1 MRKVMKENLMDVFKT
16 LYEAHAVVKDYI
28 ENDMRQ
34 NAYELLCDCQ
44 NAAVDLGNKI
54 YEVEGDS
61 FSGLKF
67 FEEYCEAVYQTAI
80 NEEIGGEAA
89 KAALDESLKA
99 AESAAAE
106 IPAKLEVVFL
116 PYKASMWDS
125 LESIW
130 RAADAD
136 PDCNARVIPI
146 PYYDRNPD
154 HSFAAM
160 HYEGKDFPDY
170 VPITNYYEYNIAENQ
185 PDIIYIHNPY
195 DNYNYVT
202 SVAPEYYS
210 FELKKHTPMLV
221 YVPYFVA
228 GYYANESTAAANTP
242 SAFKYADKIII
253 ASHEHRRFYMAGG
266 TPASKLLVL
275 GSPKLDFIANDL
287 NDIVV
292 PEEWIEKSRG
302 KKVFLLNLTI
312 SRVLQDTEWANSTMR
327 ILEAIKGAEDSILIW
342 RPHPLLKATIAS
354 MRPQQA
360 KEYSAVIDAMGS
372 HSNVIVDNTPSV
384 HAAMK
389 LSDALI
395 SDYSSIVMQ
404 YTFTGKPTLMTVGSS
419 SFRNSR
425 LVCTDYF
432 SNYFINDGMSV
443 EDFVA
448 MVCEGRDEHKDE
460 RIRTSTASV
469 VNTDGSC
476 GIKTHQEIKRLL
488 EG

>member
-1 MRKVMKENLMDVFKT
+1 MRKVLKENLMDIFKT
-16 LYEAHAVVKDYI
+16 LYEAHGVVKDYI
-28 ENDMRQ
+28 DNDMRQ

-54 YEVEGDS
+54 YEIEGDS
-61 FSGLKF
+61 FGGLSF

-80 NEEIGGEAA
+80 NEDISGEAA
-89 KAALDESLKA
+89 KAALDESLNV
-99 AESAAAE
+99 AESAAE
-106 IPAKLEVVFL
+106 KIPAKLEVVFL
-116 PYKASMWDS
+116 PYKVSMWDS

-170 VPITNYYEYNIAENQ
+170 VPIIHYSEYDIEANQ

-195 DNYNYVT
+195 DNCNYVT

-221 YVPYFVA
+221 YVPYFIS
-228 GYYANESTAAANTP
+228 GYYTNESTAAVNTP
-242 SAFKYADKIII
+242 NAFKYADRIIL
-253 ASHEHRRFYMAGG
+253 ASQEQKRFYTAGV
-266 TPASKLLVL
+266 TPESKFLVL
-275 GSPKLDFIANDL
+275 GSPKIDAIVDIA
-287 NDIVV
+287 DISV
-292 PEEWIEKSRG
+292 PEEWVEKCNG

-312 SRVLQDTEWANSTMR
+312 SRVLQDANWAKKTTEL
-327 ILEAIKGAEDSILIW
+327 LEAVVSSGDCILIW

-354 MRPQQA
+354 MRSQQA
-360 KEYSAVIDAMGS
+360 KEFAAVVDAMSS
-372 HSNVIVDNTPSV
+372 HKNVIVDDMPLV
-384 HAAMK
+384 HVAIK

-395 SDYSSIVMQ
+395 SDYSSVALQ

-419 SFRNSR
+419 SYRNSK

-432 SNYFINDGMSV
+432 SNYFIEDGVSV
-443 EDFVA
+443 RDFVE
-448 MVCEGRDEHKDE
+448 MVCDGRDDLKEE
-460 RIRTSTASV
+460 RIRTSKASV
-469 VNTDGSC
+469 VNSGGSC
-476 GIKTHQEIKRLL
+476 GIKIHQEIKRLS
-488 EG
+488 EV

>member
-28 ENDMRQ
+28 DNDMRQ

-44 NAAVDLGNKI
+44 NTAVDLGNKI
-54 YEVEGDS
+54 YEIEGDS
-61 FSGLKF
+61 FGGLSF

-89 KAALDESLKA
+89 KTALDESLKA
-99 AESAAAE
+99 AETAAGE

-170 VPITNYYEYNIAENQ
+170 VPITHYSEYDIESNQ

-195 DNYNYVT
+195 DNRNYVT

-221 YVPYFVA
+221 YVPYHVS
-228 GYYANESTAAANTP
+228 GYFSNIRNAASNIHNAFNHVDRIILP
-242 SAFKYADKIII
+242 SHAQKKY
-253 ASHEHRRFYMAGG
+253 YTYGG
-266 TPASKLLVL
+266 IPENKFMVL
-275 GSPKLDFIANDL
+275 GSPKIDYIINELENVD
-287 NDIVV
+287 V
-292 PEEWIEKSRG
+292 PEEWTERCNG
-302 KKVFLLNLTI
+302 KKVILVNSTIDRLLNDPNWSNSMLE
-312 SRVLQDTEWANSTMR
+312 LLKKFDDTTDM
-327 ILEAIKGAEDSILIW
+327 ILIW
-342 RPHPLLKATIAS
+342 RPHPLLKATITS
-354 MRPQQA
+354 MRPHQA
-360 KEYSAVIDAMGS
+360 KEFSDVVCAMES
-372 HSNVIVDNTPSV
+372 HRNVIVDTTPSV

-404 YTFTGKPTLMTVGSS
+404 YIFTGKPALLTNGK
-419 SFRNSR
+419 SFDKEGRI
-425 LVCTDYF
+425 VCTDYF
-432 SNYFINDGMSV
+432 SNYFINDGVSV
-443 EDFVA
+443 EDFVT
-448 MVCEGRDEHKDE
+448 MVCEGRDERKEE

-476 GIKTHQEIKRLL
+476 GIKIHQEIKGLL

>member
-1 MRKVMKENLMDVFKT
+1 MRKVMKENLMEVFKT
-16 LYEAHAVVKDYI
+16 LYEAHDVVKDYI
-28 ENDMRQ
+28 DNGMRQ

-44 NAAVDLGNKI
+44 NAAIDLGNKI
-54 YEVEGDS
+54 YEAEGDG
-61 FSGLKF
+61 FTGLNS
-67 FEEYCEAVYQTAI
+67 FEEYCEIVYQTAI
-80 NEEIGGEAA
+80 SEDICGEAA
-89 KAALDESLKA
+89 KLALDEKLKVSEA
-99 AESAAAE
+99 VAET
-106 IPAKLEVVFL
+106 IPAKYEVVFL

-136 PDCNARVIPI
+136 PECNARVIPI

-154 HSFAAM
+154 HSFASM

-170 VPITNYYEYNIAENQ
+170 VPITHYSEYDIESNQ

-195 DNYNYVT
+195 DNCNYVT

-221 YVPYFVA
+221 YVPYHISGCFSRA
-228 GYYANESTAAANTP
+228 GNAAADIP
-242 SAFKYADKIII
+242 SAFRYVDKVILP
-253 ASHEHRRFYMAGG
+253 SHAQKNYYISGG
-266 TPASKLLVL
+266 ISENKFMVA
-275 GSPKLDFIANDL
+275 GSPKIDY
-287 NDIVV
+287 IVNELSNVDV
-292 PEEWIEKSRG
+292 PEEWSERCSG
-302 KKVFLLNLTI
+302 KKVILLNSTI
-312 SRVLQDTEWANSTMR
+312 ARLLQDQSWGSSMLDLLAKFDSV
-327 ILEAIKGAEDSILIW
+327 EDMVLLW

-360 KEYSAVIDAMGS
+360 KEFSDVVCAMES
-372 HSNVIVDNTPSV
+372 HRNVIIDTTPSV

-404 YTFTGKPTLMTVGSS
+404 YTFTGKPALLTDGTSS
-419 SFRNSR
+419 VKDDYI
-425 LVCTDYF
+425 VCTDYF
-432 SNYFINDGMSV
+432 SNYFINDGESV

-448 MVCEGRDEHKDE
+448 MVCDGCDDRMEE

-469 VNTDGSC
+469 VNADGSC
-476 GIKTHQEIKRLL
+476 GIKTHKEIKGLL
-488 EG
+488 EV

>member
-28 ENDMRQ
+28 DNDMRQ

-44 NAAVDLGNKI
+44 NTAVDLGNKI
-54 YEVEGDS
+54 YEIEGDS
-61 FSGLKF
+61 FGGLKF

-89 KAALDESLKA
+89 KTALDESLKA
-99 AESAAAE
+99 AETAAGE

-170 VPITNYYEYNIAENQ
+170 VSITHYSEYDIESNQ

-195 DNYNYVT
+195 DNRNYVT

-210 FELKKHTPMLV
+210 FELKKYTPMLV
-221 YVPYFVA
+221 YVPYHVS
-228 GYYANESTAAANTP
+228 GYFANLKNIGNNIQ
-242 SAFKYADKIII
+242 SAFRYADRIVLP
-253 ASHEHRRFYMAGG
+253 SHAQKRYYMAGG
-266 TPASKLLVL
+266 VSENKFMVL
-275 GSPKLDFIANDL
+275 GSPKIDYIVAGMDNV
-287 NDIVV
+287 DI
-292 PEEWIEKSRG
+292 PAEWAERCKG
-302 KKVFLLNLTI
+302 KKVFLLNSTI
-312 SRVLQDTEWANSTMR
+312 SRLLNDPDWGSSM
-327 ILEAIKGAEDSILIW
+327 LELLKKFDDAEDVLLIW
-342 RPHPLLKATIAS
+342 RPHPLLKSTITS
-354 MRPQQA
+354 MRPHQA
-360 KEYSAVIDAMGS
+360 KEFSDVVCAMES
-372 HSNVIVDNTPSV
+372 HKNVIIDTTPSV

-404 YTFTGKPTLMTVGSS
+404 YIFTGKPALLTVGSS

-425 LVCTDYF
+425 IVCTDYF
-432 SNYFINDGMSV
+432 SNYFMNDGMTVDAFV
-443 EDFVA
+443 EMICD
-448 MVCEGRDEHKDE
+448 GRDELKEE

-476 GIKTHQEIKRLL
+476 GAKTHEAIKRAA
-488 EG
+488 GV

>member
-1 MRKVMKENLMDVFKT
+1 MRKSMKENLMDVFKT
-16 LYEAHAVVKDYI
+16 LYEAHGIVKDYI
-28 ENDMRQ
+28 DNDLRQ

-61 FSGLKF
+61 FGGLSF
-67 FEEYCEAVYQTAI
+67 FEEYCEVVYQTAI

-99 AESAAAE
+99 TEAAAE
-106 IPAKLEVVFL
+106 EIPTKLEVVFL

-160 HYEGKDFPDY
+160 HYEGKDFPSY
-170 VPITNYYEYNIAENQ
+170 VPITHYSEYDIETNQ

-195 DNYNYVT
+195 DNRNYVT

-221 YVPYFVA
+221 YVPYHISGHFASTSNVA
-228 GYYANESTAAANTP
+228 NNIP
-242 SAFKYADKIII
+242 SAFGYADRIVLP
-253 ASHEHRRFYMAGG
+253 SHKQKRYYMAGG
-266 TPASKLLVL
+266 IAEHKFMVL
-275 GSPKLDFIANDL
+275 GSPKLDY
-287 NDIVV
+287 IVTEMDKV
-292 PEEWIEKSRG
+292 EIPEAWAERCKG
-302 KKVFLLNLTI
+302 KKVFLLNSTI
-312 SRVLQDTEWANSTMR
+312 SKLLNDPSWGTFMLDTLKCFDETEDM
-327 ILEAIKGAEDSILIW
+327 ILLW
-342 RPHPLLKATIAS
+342 RPHPLLKATITS
-354 MRPQQA
+354 MRPHQA
-360 KEYSAVIDAMGS
+360 KEFSDIVHAMEQ
-372 HSNVIVDNTPSV
+372 HNNVIIDTTPSV
-384 HAAMK
+384 HSAIK

-395 SDYSSIVMQ
+395 SDYSSIAMQ
-404 YTFTGKPTLMTVGSS
+404 YIFTGKPALMTDGKSE
-419 SFRNSR
+419 FRNSR
-425 LVCTDYF
+425 IVCTDYF
-432 SNYFINDGMSV
+432 SNYFINDGISV
-443 EDFVA
+443 ENFVE
-448 MVCEGRDEHKDE
+448 MVCDGRDERSEE

-469 VNTDGSC
+469 VNADGSC
-476 GIKTHQEIKRLL
+476 GAKTHEAIKGLL